1 MGGGEY
7 EGKVK
12 TAMGWGR
19 KIHPSSVNVQ
29 EK

>member
-12 TAMGWGR
+12 IAVGWGR
-19 KIHPSSVNVQ
+19 KIPHSSVNVQ